1 MDYTYT
7 SARVSALEGGL
18 MSRQNAEALAMCKSA
33 DDCVKMLNS
42 FGYKG
47 ENAEEII
54 LNAKQK
60 KQKIISELI
69 ENPKEIEILFYEKTF
84 HNLKAAVKKLYAP
97 HTIGKLYVDEALVSG
112 EEFEEKIN
120 AGKYEA
126 LPEYCR
132 DAAKEAYKTIIR
144 TGDGRLSDIIIDRA
158 CMDAAIKFGE
168 KTKHE
173 ILKKYAREFVT
184 VSNIKIALRFAG
196 DDTELLD
203 TALAEGANIPKAAL
217 IKACSDKKTLNDFLN
232 GCGYSDVTADNID
245 IQAKQKIITTIKPE
259 KYNIFSPAPTINY
272 IINLENEISLL
283 RLILVCKTN
292 GVNNE
297 FIKRRVVMSY
307 DV

>member
-18 MSRQNAEALAMCKSA
+18 MSRQNAEALTMCKSA
-33 DDCVKMLNS
+33 ADCVKMLNS

-47 ENAEEII
+47 ETADEII

-69 ENPKEIEILFYEKTF
+69 ENPEEIEVLFYEKTF

-112 EEFEEKIN
+112 EEFEDKIK
-120 AGKYEA
+120 AGEFDS
-126 LPEYCR
+126 LPAYCR
-132 DAAKEAYKTIIR
+132 SAAREAYKAIIR
-144 TGDGRLSDIIIDRA
+144 TGDGRLSDIIVDRA
-158 CMDAAIKFGE
+158 CLDAAIKFGE

-184 VSNIKIALRFAG
+184 VSNIKIALRFMG
-196 DDTELLD
+196 DDTELLN

-217 IKACSDKKTLNDFLN
+217 IKACSDKKTLNEFLSD
-232 GCGYSDVTADNID
+232 CGYADTDLDNID
-245 IQAKQKIITTIKPE
+245 VWAKQKIIMTIKPE

-272 IINLENEISLL
+272 IVNLENEISLL
-283 RLILVCKTN
+283 RLILVCKAN
-292 GVNNE
+292 GVDNE

-307 DV
+307 DM

>member
-18 MSRQNAEALAMCKSA
+18 MSRQNAEALAASKSA
-33 DDCVKMLNS
+33 ADCVKMLNS

-47 ENAEEII
+47 ENGEEII

-69 ENPKEIEILFYEKTF
+69 ENPEEIEVLFYEKTF

-97 HTIGKLYVDEALVSG
+97 HTGGKLFVDEALVSG
-112 EEFEEKIN
+112 EEFEEKIKS
-120 AGKYEA
+120 GKYEL
-126 LPEYCR
+126 LPDYCCN
-132 DAAKEAYKTIIR
+132 AAKEAYKAIIR

-158 CMDAAIKFGE
+158 CLDAVIAFG
-168 KTKHE
+168 KNTKHE

-184 VSNIKIALRFAG
+184 VSNIKIALRSMGG
-196 DDTELLD
+196 DAELLD

-217 IKACSDKKTLNDFLN
+217 IKACSDKKTLNEFLS
-232 GCGYSDVTADNID
+232 GCGYADADLDNID
-245 IQAKQKIITTIKPE
+245 LWAEQKIIMTIKPE

-272 IINLENEISLL
+272 IVNLENEISLL
-283 RLILVCKTN
+283 HLILVCKAN
-292 GVNNE
+292 GVDNE